1 MNVRKVYEYA
11 LQREREGFEF
21 FQSNAERMSHASA
34 AGIFRRLAD
43 EEQMHIQFIED
54 KMRGLEGDQPAS
66 LDLGLEGGG
75 FFEGRAASELLD
87 QTIVESMVPDLPIL
101 RMAYLIEHDLAEF
114 YSMAAEQTGG
124 DAKDA
129 LSALA
134 QWERGH
140 EKLFKNLHDKI
151 LQEYMEM
158 PWGG

>member
-11 LQREREGFEF
+11 LEREREGFEF
-21 FQSNAERMSHASA
+21 FRSNAERMSHASA
-34 AGIFRRLAD
+34 AGIFRQLAD
-43 EEQMHIQFIED
+43 EEQMHIEFIEG
-54 KMRGLEGDQPAS
+54 KIQGLKGGQPAS
-66 LDLGLEGGG
+66 PDVEMKEGD
-75 FFEGRAASELLD
+75 FFEERAASESLD
-87 QTIVESMVPDLPIL
+87 QTVIESMVPDLPVL

-114 YSMAAEQTGG
+114 YSTAAERAEG
-124 DAKDA
+124 DAKQA
-129 LSALA
+129 LSMLA